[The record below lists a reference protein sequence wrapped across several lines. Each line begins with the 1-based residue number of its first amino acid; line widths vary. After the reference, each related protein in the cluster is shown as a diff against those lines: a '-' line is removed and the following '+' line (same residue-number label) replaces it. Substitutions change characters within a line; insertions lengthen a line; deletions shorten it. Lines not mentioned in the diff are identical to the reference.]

1 MKKWIDT
8 LEEHIVKW
16 LIGVFLTSIGVAV
29 TFYFNASH
37 TMAQNTVKI
46 EEVKQEVKKIS
57 NTPELNTLK
66 INQLSVELLDQK
78 GILKDF
84 QGQYNRDKEIII
96 QLLLDIKKTNE
107 GNNR

>member
-1 MKKWIDT
+1 MKNWLDT

-37 TMAQNTVKI
+37 TMAQNTVRI
-46 EEVKQEVKKIS
+46 EEVKQEVKKIN

-66 INQLSVELLDQK
+66 INQLSTELLDQK

-84 QGQYNRDKEIII
+84 QAQYNRDKEIII
-96 QLLLDIKKTNE
+96 QLLLDIKKD
-107 GNNR
+107 GSNNR